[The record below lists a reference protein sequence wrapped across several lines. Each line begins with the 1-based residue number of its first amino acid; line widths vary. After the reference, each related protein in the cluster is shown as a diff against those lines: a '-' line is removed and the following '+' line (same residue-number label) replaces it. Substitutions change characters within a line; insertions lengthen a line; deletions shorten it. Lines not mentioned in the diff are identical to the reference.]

1 MKAPAKKLLGAPGA
15 LPLHLQVSEMLTREI
30 QAGILLDGERLPP
43 EREMA
48 KHLGVSIGTLRKA
61 LADLVEKEML
71 ERVQG
76 SGNYIRHRPDPK
88 SIYAFFH
95 LELTTGGGLPTAR
108 IHSVE
113 RVPKPADLPDI
124 GSAAEAFRI
133 LRFRDLNQQEV
144 ALEEIWLDGRFA
156 DHLSPVD
163 LSDSLYQFYKEALG
177 VWITRAEDQVGVQA
191 LPAWTPPEFASADE
205 GVWGFIER
213 LSWDQHG
220 ETAEF
225 SRTWFNA
232 DRARFVARWR

>member
-1 MKAPAKKLLGAPGA
+1 MKASAKKILGAPGA

-76 SGNYIRHRPDPK
+76 SGNYIRHKPDPK
-88 SIYAFFH
+88 SISAFFH
-95 LELTTGGGLPTAR
+95 LVLITGGGLPTAR
-108 IHSVE
+108 THSVE
-113 RVPKPADLPDI
+113 RVRKPAGFPQF
-124 GSAAEAFRI
+124 GSSPEAFRI

-144 ALEEIWLDGRFA
+144 ALEEIWLDGRYTEQ
-156 DHLSPVD
+156 LRTED
-163 LSDSLYQFYKEALG
+163 LPDSLYQFYKDSLG
-177 VWITRAEDQVGVQA
+177 VWITRAEDKVGVNR
-191 LPAWTPPEFASADE
+191 LPEWTPAEFTSANAHT
-205 GVWGFIER
+205 WGYIER